1 MKLKGP
7 IMPFRLRLLPAVLFA
22 GGLLLT
28 VRVGDLWYELS
39 VTAGSSTAAETSAAS
54 ANGLEAGAAQTGEPG
69 SNPSA
74 ADADGLAGRSPDE
87 SAAVDDRFDPFSY
100 TDEEI
105 EVLQAL
111 SQRRE
116 ELEARDRELQQRAA
130 LLAATEQ
137 RMDRKL
143 QELKVLQATI
153 EGLVARH
160 DAEEE
165 KKFKSLVKIYEN
177 MKPRDAAQIFEQL
190 EMEVLLEVVG
200 RMSERKVAPIL
211 AEMDP
216 GKAKDVTFQLA
227 QEQQL
232 PIPK

>member
-1 MKLKGP
+1 
-7 IMPFRLRLLPAVLFA
+7 MPFRPRLLPAVLFVGA
-22 GGLLLT
+22 LLLT

-39 VTAGSSTAAETSAAS
+39 VVAGSSTAAQTASQTPSAP
-54 ANGLEAGAAQTGEPG
+54 ANVPEAGAVQAGEPG
-69 SNPSA
+69 SNQ
-74 ADADGLAGRSPDE
+74 
-87 SAAVDDRFDPFSY
+87 SAAVDERFDPFSY

-116 ELEARDRELQQRAA
+116 ELEVRDRELQQRAA

-143 QELKVLQATI
+143 EELKVLQATI
-153 EGLVARH
+153 EGLVERH

-190 EMEVLLEVVG
+190 EMDVLLEVVG

-216 GKAKDVTFQLA
+216 GKAKEVTFQMA

>member
-1 MKLKGP
+1 
-7 IMPFRLRLLPAVLFA
+7 MPFRLRLLPMVLFA

-28 VRVGDLWYELS
+28 VRVGDLWHELS
-39 VTAGSSTAAETSAAS
+39 VTAGRSTAAETPAVPDDTAQLGEDRADQVRPNQPAA
-54 ANGLEAGAAQTGEPG
+54 AAGEP
-69 SNPSA
+69 
-74 ADADGLAGRSPDE
+74 ADQAPDD
-87 SAAVDDRFDPFSY
+87 SAAVNNRFDPFSY

-111 SQRRE
+111 TQRRE

-143 QELKVLQATI
+143 EELKVLQATI
-153 EGLVARH
+153 EGLVSQH

-177 MKPRDAAQIFEQL
+177 MKPRDAAKIFEQL
-190 EMEVLLEVVG
+190 DMEVLLEVVG

-216 GKAKDVTFQLA
+216 GKAKEVTFELA
-227 QEQQL
+227 QEQLL